1 MVDAK
6 VLKNEEGVSTVLG
19 AVLVLGIFMAVFPL
33 IYTQYV
39 ESSVRDREVERSE
52 AMEGQLRKMMDEIS
66 GMSQIGD
73 AKTFSVPLGTGSIR
87 FAPVSTTAGTLQ
99 ITPGVEYSVNSNH
112 GTSTATQTLEGNSIV
127 TLENPVQLQQNVE
140 TENVRDDTGV
150 VSDGDGEKSYLI
162 QDVNVE
168 GMDTMSLETSYEL
181 EDNAPGQSQSPRV
194 WIEVNGEEVFSDT
207 DEIEEGSWQDDID
220 VSGDETVDIELFA
233 DARSHGNQPDYA
245 EIHWIEYEQRVEPEE
260 EILMRVDDLTDIRAN
275 DPSFYVSYD
284 VNFQVDEVSITA
296 DSTEPGANNS
306 DSVTLEQGRGGV
318 LLEPGA
324 GEGEEFE
331 ITVEAIQDGD
341 VIEERTML
349 TDADTNNPTNND
361 DLSIED
367 SAFLDSYDISDQT
380 DVTGNEVEYV
390 YDYEISGTGSFS
402 EVELM
407 VLNREGDGAS
417 TTQIEEDRT
426 GQEISVS
433 PGDGKGTLYKI
444 GVLVRDEQGTV
455 VDDVILDDVADGE
468 DPEREFELTVDSTEG
483 GEVTDPGEGT
493 DSYEEGTEVDLMA
506 VAEDGYEFVEWTGD
520 VETIDD
526 TNSADT
532 TITMENDYSIS
543 AEFEEEVTYYDLNIS
558 ASSGGY
564 TDPLMGTHTY
574 REGEEVTIEA
584 ISDEGWGFEN
594 WTGDVTSE
602 DKEITLTMDSNKSI
616 RANFVELHDLTVE
629 TVGEGEVTVSLE
641 DENVAVTDEN
651 TLTGIEDG
659 TEVGLF
665 AEADGGWVFHKWTGD
680 LESGNTEEN
689 ISMDGDK
696 EVVARFAREKL
707 ELQSRPG
714 SVEFIASNM
723 QYVDQR
729 HVYEGGHL
737 ILIQDGRG
745 LILESSD
752 VFELNGGENR
762 ISIGYPR
769 ISGRNRSISSSRD
782 ESIDVTYEDRVEN
795 FWHVSENFR
804 IEIETKYAGVW
815 EDDYLVGVREDIAE
829 EFDVEEVEVGSD
841 DQIVWLEVNG
851 IGDFITFEITEKVV
865 RVS

>member
-1 MVDAK
+1 
-6 VLKNEEGVSTVLG
+6 N
-19 AVLVLGIFMAVFPL
+19 
-33 IYTQYV
+33 YYN
-39 ESSVRDREVERSE
+39 
-52 AMEGQLRKMMDEIS
+52 
-66 GMSQIGD
+66 
-73 AKTFSVPLGTGSIR
+73 
-87 FAPVSTTAGTLQ
+87 
-99 ITPGVEYSVNSNH
+99 Y
-112 GTSTATQTLEGNSIV
+112 
-127 TLENPVQLQQNVE
+127 
-140 TENVRDDTGV
+140 
-150 VSDGDGEKSYLI
+150 
-162 QDVNVE
+162 
-168 GMDTMSLETSYEL
+168 
-181 EDNAPGQSQSPRV
+181 
-194 WIEVNGEEVFSDT
+194 GEEVVDWVEGYSSGGPNGGQ
-207 DEIEEGSWQDDID
+207 EEKGEDNLYLYAQKE
-220 VSGDETVDIELFA
+220 V
-233 DARSHGNQPDYA
+233 GNNG
-245 EIHWIEYEQRVEPEE
+245 ERTWVTEERV
-260 EILMRVDDLTDIRAN
+260 DLTDIENLWIEWQNTGSTNTKNKSYFVVSDNKEGDHDDYVERIENDGDFGIENSRLDVTELNDEYYLRIHAYSSGGN
-275 DPSFYVSYD
+275 HESEISTFRVWGERESAPFFEVNILETNSPVNEGENLDVTAEITNNGEVSDTQNIVLSDVDDGDLDTYEDLSLESGESQKVTLTWETGVGDAGDTLEVASEDDEDNIDVSVYDEDEPFFEVEITDPSDSESFEVG
-284 VNFQVDEVSITA
+284 DEVVVDYTV
-296 DSTEPGANNS
+296 NNTGGEF
-306 DSVTLEQGRGGV
+306 DNQDVVFSVDGV
-318 LLEPGA
+318 
-324 GEGEEFE
+324 
-331 ITVEAIQDGD
+331 
-341 VIEERTML
+341 
-349 TDADTNNPTNND
+349 
-361 DLSIED
+361 
-367 SAFLDSYDISDQT
+367 
-380 DVTGNEVEYV
+380 
-390 YDYEISGTGSFS
+390 
-402 EVELM
+402 
-407 VLNREGDGAS
+407 
-417 TTQIEEDRT
+417 EEDREENISLDEDEEFDGEFTWTAGDT
-426 GQEISVS
+426 GDYTLEVASDDHADTVEISV
-433 PGDGKGTLYKI
+433 L
-444 GVLVRDEQGTV
+444 
-455 VDDVILDDVADGE
+455 
-468 DPEREFELTVDSTEG
+468 
-483 GEVTDPGEGT
+483 
-493 DSYEEGTEVDLMA
+493 
-506 VAEDGYEFVEWTGD
+506 
-520 VETIDD
+520 
-526 TNSADT
+526 
-532 TITMENDYSIS
+532 
-543 AEFEEEVTYYDLNIS
+543 EEVTYYDLNIS

-659 TEVGLF
+659 TEVGLV

-696 EVVARFAREKL
+696 EVVARFAREEL

-714 SVEFIASNM
+714 SVEVIASNM